1 MRIDGRQIA
10 ERILNQLAGETA
22 QLKQKGVTPTLA
34 VILVGAD
41 PGSLSYIKQKQNA
54 AAKIGASVLF
64 KQLPQE
70 TSTAQLKALIAEYN
84 QNRSVHGL
92 IVQRPLP
99 KTLVGAT
106 EILNSVLPQKDVDG
120 FVPNSPFPVPV
131 VAAVFTILEEI
142 FNIEKFSHTNS
153 ALTNLSFA
161 AWLKNQCVAV
171 VGRGETAG
179 KPIAD
184 ALGQTGCTL
193 SVVHSQT
200 QHPEEVIRKLNIVI
214 SCAGKPRVVTPQML
228 APRTIL
234 ISVGIWRDANGKL
247 HGDYE
252 EEEIKEIAAYY
263 TPTPGGVGPVN
274 VASLMQNLVKA
285 AKSNNSSLNL

>member
-1 MRIDGRQIA
+1 MRIDGKQIA
-10 ERILNQLAGETA
+10 EKILNQLAGETA

-54 AAKIGASVLF
+54 AAKIGASVLC

-70 TSTAQLKALIAEYN
+70 TGTEELKALIAAYN

-142 FNIEKFSHTNS
+142 FNLEKSSNTNS

-171 VGRGETAG
+171 IGRGETAG

-200 QHPEEVIRKLNIVI
+200 PHPAEVIRKLNIVI
-214 SCAGKPRVVTPQML
+214 SCVGKSRVVTPQML

-234 ISVGIWRDANGKL
+234 ISVGLWRDANGKL

-252 EEEIKEIAAYY
+252 EEEIKELAAYY

-274 VASLMQNLVKA
+274 VASLMQNLIKA
-285 AKSNNSSLNL
+285 CTISSGGKPL